1 MISQVDYTTPFQVNE
16 TSDQII
22 QNMFSLY
29 QESIQQVYHH
39 LSIKT
44 LNKIATLMV
53 QKKRVF
59 IYGYGDSQITTTNF
73 INKLAKLNLFPILA
87 TQYGKKS
94 IFPNNY
100 SQEILLCLSLMVEKI
115 HPF

>member
-1 MISQVDYTTPFQVNE
+1 MVSQVDYTIPFQVNE
-16 TSDQII
+16 TSEQLI

-39 LSIKT
+39 LSIET

-59 IYGYGDSQITTTNF
+59 IYGYGDSQITAANF
-73 INKLAKLNLFPILA
+73 INKPAKLNLFP
-87 TQYGKKS
+87 
-94 IFPNNY
+94 
-100 SQEILLCLSLMVEKI
+100 CLSNSIRGRNLYFQTITARRFCFVYLL
-115 HPF
+115 